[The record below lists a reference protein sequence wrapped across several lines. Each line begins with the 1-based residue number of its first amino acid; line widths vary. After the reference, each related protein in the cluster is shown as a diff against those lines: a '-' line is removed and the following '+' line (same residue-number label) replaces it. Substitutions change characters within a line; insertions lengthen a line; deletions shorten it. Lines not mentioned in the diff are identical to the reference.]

1 VDSNLDGSTDR
12 AHSLGRSGRLD
23 PNRPRNDVLQRWFE
37 PTAFAIPATGQDGN
51 AGRFVLDTP
60 GYTRLDLGIFRDFKP
75 REALT
80 LQFRCEM
87 TNAFNL
93 VNLSGPA
100 SDLNNVRVGQISGAG
115 AMRRAQLGLRL
126 VF

>member
-1 VDSNLDGSTDR
+1 
-12 AHSLGRSGRLD
+12 
-23 PNRPRNDVLQRWFE
+23 
-37 PTAFAIPATGQDGN
+37 
-51 AGRFVLDTP
+51 
-60 GYTRLDLGIFRDFKP
+60 
-75 REALT
+75 
-80 LQFRCEM
+80 M